1 MPYHCS
7 LIAFLFPCSNIKKAR
22 EIELCSSLRSS
33 TFSQMHNEDGY
44 IVSASNNN
52 GEQDS
57 WYPEMDT
64 SAAGMRLKVQREM
77 AAMKRGEVVTN
88 HKETTTPREL
98 SQDEKSSLH
107 VLLKSKINVSNDS
120 HEQDA
125 DNLIEYTIEMVGD
138 GKTVG
143 YITDEVSFRSHISC
157 IIVFIYN
164 SPLIDLVHYIQPRN
178 SKLTKA
184 TLHGNGGVYS

>member
-1 MPYHCS
+1 MY
-7 LIAFLFPCSNIKKAR
+7 
-22 EIELCSSLRSS
+22 
-33 TFSQMHNEDGY
+33 NEDGY

-57 WYPEMDT
+57 KYPEMDT

-77 AAMKRGEVVTN
+77 AAMKRGEVVTMN
-88 HKETTTPREL
+88 HKDTTAPREL
-98 SQDEKSSLH
+98 SQDEISSLH
-107 VLLKSKINVSNDS
+107 VLLKSKMNISNDS

-125 DNLIEYTIEMVGD
+125 DDLIEYAIEMVGD

-143 YITDEVSFRSHISC
+143 YITDEVSSSLSIC
-157 IIVFIYN
+157 VALLWLYE
-164 SPLIDLVHYIQPRN
+164 SPLIDLVPH

-184 TLHGNGGVYS
+184 PLHGNGGVSN